1 MVVLVTAF
9 LTMCLGVGA
18 ELEFILPADS
28 VFAGRTQVKL
38 SSSLAEDDIVGVE
51 LFVNGQSAHYF
62 DAPPFSAEID
72 MKAFAQGPVVLKA
85 VLETYEGQKI
95 VVEFKGTNIAPDL
108 EESVTLIRIPVLVD
122 QAGVELRAEDFTL
135 LEDGKR
141 QELRVMLGDE
151 KPLFL
156 MALLD
161 MSTSMEKRVLLLR
174 NAMYA
179 LLNQTRPGDIVQVIG
194 FNHRV
199 FEVCGPETDMEK
211 VRNRLALLEAKGD
224 TNIYG
229 ALWSGIKTLGHSND
243 RRALILFTDGDHTVD
258 EKDDLYRK
266 NLDECIDQA
275 KAFGIPVYTVG
286 FGVKVNR
293 KDLQRLSDS
302 TGGKAVFQAVPKKLA
317 DAFESIGKDL
327 RRQYLLCYY
336 TQAGIGSHAIKITCR
351 HENLTL
357 HYPTSFYY
365 SGP

>member
-1 MVVLVTAF
+1 MAALVTAF
-9 LTMCLGVGA
+9 LAMCVGLGA
-18 ELEFILPADS
+18 QLEFIFPADS

-38 SSSLAEDDIVGVE
+38 ASSLAEDDIVGIE

-62 DAPPFSAEID
+62 DAAPFSTEID
-72 MKAFAQGPVVLKA
+72 MKAYAQGPVVLEA
-85 VLETYEGQKI
+85 VLETYEGKKI
-95 VVEFKGTNIAPDL
+95 AVEFKGTNIAPDL
-108 EESVTLIRIPVLVD
+108 EESVTLIRVPVLVD
-122 QAGVELRAEDFTL
+122 QATRELQAEDFTL
-135 LEDGKR
+135 LEDGKP

-151 KPLFL
+151 KPIYL

-161 MSTSMEKRVLLLR
+161 MSTSMENKVLVLR
-174 NAMYA
+174 NAMNA
-179 LLNQTRPGDIVQVIG
+179 LIDQTRPGDIMQIIG

-211 VRNRLALLEAKGD
+211 VRDRLALLEAKGD

-229 ALWSGIKTLGHSND
+229 ALWSGIKTLGHSKD
-243 RRALILFTDGDHTVD
+243 RRALILFTDGDHTVA
-258 EKDDLYRK
+258 EKDDLYHK

-275 KAFGIPVYTVG
+275 KAFGIPVYTIG

-302 TGGKAVFQAVPKKLA
+302 TGGKAVFQAMPKKLA
-317 DAFESIGKDL
+317 DAFVGIGKDL

-336 TQAGIGSHAIKITCR
+336 TQAGVGAHAIEVTCKQ
-351 HENLTL
+351 EGLTL
-357 HYPTSFYY
+357 HYPKSIYY